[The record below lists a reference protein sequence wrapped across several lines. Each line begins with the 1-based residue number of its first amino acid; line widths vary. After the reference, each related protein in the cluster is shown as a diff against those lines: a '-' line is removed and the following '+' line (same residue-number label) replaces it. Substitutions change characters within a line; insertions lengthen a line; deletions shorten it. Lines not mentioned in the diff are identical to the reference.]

1 MKKET
6 ENTNEVTKEM
16 LNMFRSIIPGCM
28 VVEVHYLQ
36 RDKLTGDF
44 GFWIS
49 AGFHYIPSEKVIATL
64 KKKGNWAI
72 GERRCCRM
80 CKEICIKTSSTVD

>member
-6 ENTNEVTKEM
+6 ENTSEVTKEM

-72 GERRCCRM
+72 GEEDAAGCVRRYAL
-80 CKEICIKTSSTVD
+80 KQVIQ